1 MLVCVSYYTPLDL
14 HKEVVH
20 DERVLVEH
28 QTTNVSD
35 HLSEE
40 TQTQCGHVLPR
51 LVADAQEGL
60 SNEQDQEEE
69 HVDDVTRNVG
79 TVLHRLPGLGALAD
93 FAVLPRHANL
103 HGVFGVDIDVVGV
116 DAVRIEGPHDEVEGE
131 LGHVFVK
138 SVVLVKRMCSSKGEV
153 RSEPVC
159 SAVGAGGVMMSTS
172 LAFLW

>member
-1 MLVCVSYYTPLDL
+1 MLVYASYYTPADL

-28 QTTNVSD
+28 QTTNVTD
-35 HLSEE
+35 HLSEK

-60 SNEQDQEEE
+60 SKEQNQEEE

-79 TVLHRLPGLGALAD
+79 TVLHRLPRLGALAD
-93 FAVLPRHANL
+93 CAVLPRHANL
-103 HGVFGVDIDVVGV
+103 HGVCCVDIDVVRV

-131 LGHVFVK
+131 FGHVVVK
-138 SVVLVKRMCSSKGEV
+138 SVVLVKRMCSSRGRCV
-153 RSEPVC
+153 ANRDVQ
-159 SAVGAGGVMMSTS
+159 
-172 LAFLW
+172 L